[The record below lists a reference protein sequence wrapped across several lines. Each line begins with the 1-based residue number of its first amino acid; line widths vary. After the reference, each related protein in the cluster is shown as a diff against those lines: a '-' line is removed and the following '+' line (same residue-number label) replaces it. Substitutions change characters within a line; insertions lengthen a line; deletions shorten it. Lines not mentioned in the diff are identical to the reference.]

1 MQIMRRALFAGVMTL
16 LWLVSLAQ
24 PASAHT
30 VSGVGATNWKTTI
43 IWLRPAV
50 PGLAARVIED
60 GSRLELT
67 NHGPEVVVL
76 GYDGEPYLRVGP
88 HGVFENTFSPATYL
102 NCSRKGCPVSP
113 IANPQ
118 APPRWKQISSGQTA
132 RWHDH
137 RTHWMGNRPP
147 PDVRRTP
154 GQVHQRPPWTISL
167 VQGDTRIA
175 LTGRLTWVPGQN
187 PGPWLLLALALAVL
201 AAALGVFGY
210 WGVPLAVLVA
220 VLTINDFY
228 HAIGIA
234 WSFGGGFWTKF
245 GKFFSGSFYSTIG
258 WVLGVLAIWLL
269 VRRRV
274 DGLYAAV
281 FAGISAALFTGLL
294 DITVLSRSQ
303 APFDGLIGVDQLTV
317 AVSLGLGVGIA
328 TAAFI
333 ALRRVPRDS
342 DAGDEDLG
350 DEDLGDEWP
359 GDDGGP
365 VPDEGAVHD
374 GAAGFAT
381 GH

>member
-1 MQIMRRALFAGVMTL
+1 MLFMRRALFAGFITL
-16 LWLVSLAQ
+16 LWLISLAQ

-43 IWLRPAV
+43 IGLSPAV
-50 PGLAARVIED
+50 PGLSVRVIED

-67 NHGPEVVVL
+67 NHRAEVVVL
-76 GYDGEPYLRVGP
+76 GYDQEPYLRVGP
-88 HGVFENTFSPATYL
+88 GGVFENTLSPATYL

-113 IANPQ
+113 AANPQ
-118 APPRWKQISSGQTA
+118 APPQWKRISSGQTA

-137 RTHWMGNRPP
+137 RTHWMGTRPP
-147 PDVRRTP
+147 PDVERAP
-154 GQVHQRPPWTISL
+154 GQIHQRPPWTVTL

-175 LTGRLTWVPGQN
+175 VTGRLTWVPGQN
-187 PGPWLLLALALAVL
+187 PAPWLLLALALAVL

-210 WGVPLAVLVA
+210 WGVPLAILVA

-228 HAIGIA
+228 HAAAIA

-258 WVLGVLAIWLL
+258 WILGVLAVWLL

-294 DITVLSRSQ
+294 DIAVLSRSQ

-317 AVSLGLGVGIA
+317 AVSLGLGVGVA
-328 TAAFI
+328 TAAFV
-333 ALRRVPRDS
+333 ALRRVPRETDGS
-342 DAGDEDLG
+342 DE
-350 DEDLGDEWP
+350 EQGDEWL
-359 GDDGGP
+359 GDDDDAGQ
-365 VPDEGAVHD
+365 DE
-374 GAAGFAT
+374 AAGFAT